1 MKSQYV
7 VFFSTYKRWLSQDLC
22 GAANLLCF
30 QRKRNVTIVST
41 INETYFEEKFY
52 EGIIGGTILKEEN
65 KELKKQLSEVHPSA
79 QEQQKR
85 DYLNT
90 VNQFIDVSYH
100 REKEGFEERKK
111 VAKSI
116 MDKELYEQFYPSE
129 KFVYGDSYTSIPND
143 LKLYLQQYDGGQE
156 EVEVIAEFTN
166 HLVIKDENVDDQTHD
181 IIKVSLRKEE
191 NKWVVYSIE
200 ELKTEMMK

>member
-1 MKSQYV
+1 
-7 VFFSTYKRWLSQDLC
+7 
-22 GAANLLCF
+22 
-30 QRKRNVTIVST
+30 
-41 INETYFEEKFY
+41 
-52 EGIIGGTILKEEN
+52 
-65 KELKKQLSEVHPSA
+65 LKKQLSEVRPSA

-90 VNQFIDVSYH
+90 VQHFIDVSYH

-111 VAKSI
+111 IAKSI

-129 KFVYGDSYTSIPND
+129 KFVYGDSYTSVPND
-143 LKLYLQQYDGGQE
+143 LQLYVQQYDGGQE

-181 IIKVSLRKEE
+181 IIKVFLRKEE

-200 ELKTEMMK
+200 ELKTEIMK

>member
-1 MKSQYV
+1 M
-7 VFFSTYKRWLSQDLC
+7 
-22 GAANLLCF
+22 
-30 QRKRNVTIVST
+30 
-41 INETYFEEKFY
+41 
-52 EGIIGGTILKEEN
+52 
-65 KELKKQLSEVHPSA
+65 
-79 QEQQKR
+79 
-85 DYLNT
+85 NT

-111 VAKSI
+111 VAESI

-143 LKLYLQQYDGGQE
+143 VQPYVQQYDGGQE

-181 IIKVSLRKEE
+181 IIKVFYEKKRINGWFIVSK
-191 NKWVVYSIE
+191 N
-200 ELKTEMMK
+200 